1 MSDSAQAPA
10 ASQRDHFALIDGL
23 RGFAAM
29 AVVLF
34 HQRHF
39 ALAGVEAQAVAD
51 YHLVEPGRGWLWP
64 VYDYGYLAVQLFWMI
79 SGFVFAGAYLG
90 RAASTRGFVVNRLA
104 RLYPLHLLTLLIVTL
119 LQAVALARLGTTLI
133 YGHYDPADFA
143 AQLLFAANWVDSTR
157 HTFNGPIW
165 SVSVEVLVYLLFW
178 LLRAPLNRMRPAGFL
193 LLLLGCLLAVP
204 FAGPSQVPAC
214 AFFFFAGVWVFR
226 LVPLALAAPRVT
238 GGIALGAFAIVT
250 LAGEQGLLRNL
261 AAVAGMGA
269 SLALL
274 AALERRAGPRLR
286 AAGQWLGDCS
296 YGIYLWHVPLQLVL
310 LLIFLPGPDLAQ
322 LASHIWFVPLWLGSL
337 VLVARL
343 SFVSFE
349 RPARML
355 LRQRLGGGE
364 GRKKGDDTLPRFA

>member
-1 MSDSAQAPA
+1 
-10 ASQRDHFALIDGL
+10 
-23 RGFAAM
+23 M

-90 RAASTRGFVVNRLA
+90 RATSTRSFVVNRLA
-104 RLYPLHLLTLLIVTL
+104 RLYPLHLLTLLVVTG

-143 AQLLFAANWVDSTR
+143 AQLLFASNWVDSTR

-178 LLRAPLNRMRPAGFL
+178 MLRGPLLRMRAPGFL
-193 LLLLGCLLAVP
+193 LLLFGCLMAVP
-204 FAGPSQVPAC
+204 FAGQSQVPAC
-214 AFFFFAGVWVFR
+214 AFFFFAGVGVFR
-226 LVPLALAAPRVT
+226 LLPHALNSPRATGVVAAMAFATIALA
-238 GGIALGAFAIVT
+238 GGQA
-250 LAGEQGLLRNL
+250 LLRNL

-269 SLALL
+269 GLALL
-274 AALERRAGPRLR
+274 AALEGRAGPVLR
-286 AAGQWLGDCS
+286 RAGQWLGDCS

-310 LLIFLPGPDLAQ
+310 LLTFLPGEGMAQ
-322 LASHIWFVPLWLGSL
+322 LASHLWFVPLWLATL
-337 VLVARL
+337 VLVARI

-349 RPARML
+349 RP
-355 LRQRLGGGE
+355 LRKRLRLRLSGGE
-364 GRKKGDDTLPRFA
+364 GRKKEDDSVPGFA

>member
-1 MSDSAQAPA
+1 MSQGVEASA
-10 ASQRDHFALIDGL
+10 ASERDHFALIDGL
-23 RGFAAM
+23 RGIAAL

-104 RLYPLHLLTLLIVTL
+104 RLYPLHLLTLLIVTM
-119 LQAVALARLGTTLI
+119 LQAVAVNRLGTTLI

-143 AQLLFAANWVDSTR
+143 AQLLFASNWVDSTR

-178 LLRAPLNRMRPAGFL
+178 VLRKPLQRMRGAGFL
-193 LLLLGCLLAVP
+193 LLLLGCLIVVP
-204 FAGPSQVPAC
+204 FAGASQVPAC
-214 AFFFFAGVWVFR
+214 AFFFFAGVGVFR
-226 LVPLALAAPRVT
+226 LLPRALAAPRVT
-238 GGIALGAFAIVT
+238 GGIALAAFTTVA
-250 LAGEQGLLRNL
+250 LAGELGLLRNL

-269 SLALL
+269 TLALL
-274 AALERRAGPRLR
+274 AALERKAGSGVR

-310 LLIFLPGPDLAQ
+310 LLAFLPGPGLAQ
-322 LASHIWFVPLWLGSL
+322 MASHLWFVPLWLGSL

-343 SFVSFE
+343 SFAVFE
-349 RPARML
+349 RPCRML

-364 GRKKGDDTLPRFA
+364 GRKKGDDTVPRFA